1 MEKKNFFLKFYFKN
15 RKFKEV
21 NFADLSLFITET
33 TILPIRKKNFILVL
47 KILRGKKNLNSLL
60 S

>member
-21 NFADLSLFITET
+21 NFADRSLFITET
-33 TILPIRKKNFILVL
+33 TILPIRKKFLFLVL
-47 KILRGKKNLNSLL
+47 KI
-60 S
+60 